1 MDIIEWCNVNNG
13 FLTGV
18 LSLLTL
24 IVSIIAVVIS
34 IRTARLP
41 YMKRLILTSDIS
53 VLVGTNDFTGQIVSQ
68 FSGITVN
75 ATNIGNRNINL
86 KFLGFAIR
94 TGFKLQ
100 KMQTTERTLGGTG
113 ILEPT
118 GVVSIE
124 YTAKEMKGFGTL
136 KPRTKVYCC
145 AMDTE
150 GKTYLKYY
158 GKVGKMVKNLQ
169 KMQLSKK

>member
-1 MDIIEWCNVNNG
+1 MELIEWCNTNNG
-13 FLTGV
+13 FLTGI

-24 IVSIIAVVIS
+24 IVSVIAVIVS

-41 YMKRLILTSDIS
+41 YIKRIILTSDITL
-53 VLVGTNDFTGQIVSQ
+53 LVGTNDYTGQIDSQ
-68 FSGITVN
+68 FLGITVN

-86 KFLGFAIR
+86 KFLGFAVR
-94 TGFKLQ
+94 TELKLQ
-100 KMQTTERTLGGTG
+100 KMQTRDRELGGTG

-118 GVVSIE
+118 AVATVE
-124 YTAKEMKGFGTL
+124 YTAKEMLGFSTL

-150 GKTYLKYY
+150 GKTYLKFY
-158 GKVGKMVKNLQ
+158 GRAGKITKNLQ
-169 KMQLSKK
+169 TIH

>member
-1 MDIIEWCNVNNG
+1 MDIIEWCNINNG
-13 FLTGV
+13 FLTGI
-18 LSLLTL
+18 LPLLTL
-24 IVSIIAVVIS
+24 IVSIVAVAVS

-41 YMKRLILTSDIS
+41 YMKRIILTSDIT
-53 VLVGTNDFTGQIVSQ
+53 VMVGKNDITGQIASQ

-75 ATNIGNRNINL
+75 ATNIGNRNMNL

-100 KMQTTERTLGGTG
+100 KMQTTERELGGTG

-118 GVVSIE
+118 AVATIE
-124 YTAKEMKGFGTL
+124 YTAKEVLGFGTL

-158 GKVGKMVKNLQ
+158 GRAGKMVSNLQ
-169 KMQLSKK
+169 KIH

>member
-1 MDIIEWCNVNNG
+1 MDIITWCNENNG
-13 FLTGV
+13 FLTGI

-24 IVSIIAVVIS
+24 LVSIIAVVVS

-41 YMKRLILTSDIS
+41 YTKRLVLSSDITI
-53 VLVGTNDFTGQIVSQ
+53 LFGTNDYTGQPMSQ

-75 ATNIGNRNINL
+75 ATNIGNRNINIR
-86 KFLGFAIR
+86 FLGFAIR
-94 TGFKLQ
+94 EHFKLQ
-100 KMQTTERTLGGTG
+100 KMQTRDRELGGKG

-118 GVVSIE
+118 AVTTIE
-124 YTAKEMKGFGTL
+124 YTANELLGFGNL

-158 GKVGKMVKNLQ
+158 GRAGKIHSNLQ
-169 KMQLSKK
+169 KIH

>member
-1 MDIIEWCNVNNG
+1 MEEIIRWCNDNNG
-13 FLTGV
+13 FLTGI

-24 IVSIIAVVIS
+24 FVSVIAVVVS

-41 YMKRLILTSDIS
+41 YVKRLVLSPDITILF
-53 VLVGTNDFTGQIVSQ
+53 GTNDFTGQSVSQ
-68 FSGITVN
+68 FAGITVN
-75 ATNIGNRNINL
+75 ATNVGNRNINI
-86 KFLGFAIR
+86 KFLGLAIR

-100 KMQTTERTLGGTG
+100 KMQTRDRTLGGEG

-118 GVVSIE
+118 AVSKVE
-124 YTAKEMKGFGTL
+124 YTAEEMLEFGDI

-145 AMDTE
+145 AIDTE

-158 GKVGKMVKNLQ
+158 GRAGRISSNL
-169 KMQLSKK
+169 KEIH

>member
-1 MDIIEWCNVNNG
+1 MTEIINWCNVNNG
-13 FLTGV
+13 FLTGI

-24 IVSIIAVVIS
+24 IVSVLAVVVS

-41 YMKRLILTSDIS
+41 YMKRLILSSDITI
-53 VLVGTNDFTGQIVSQ
+53 LFGTNDFTGQPVSQ
-68 FSGITVN
+68 FAGITIN
-75 ATNIGNRNINL
+75 ATNIGNRNVNI

-94 TGFKLQ
+94 TRFKLQ
-100 KMQTTERTLGGTG
+100 KMQTRDRELGGKG
-113 ILEPT
+113 VLEPT
-118 GVVSIE
+118 AVSTVE
-124 YTAKEMKGFGTL
+124 YTAKELLSFIEL

-158 GKVGKMVKNLQ
+158 GRAGKISNNLQ
-169 KMQLSKK
+169 KIQ

>member
-1 MDIIEWCNVNNG
+1 MGEIIKWCNDNNG
-13 FLTGV
+13 FLTGI

-24 IVSIIAVVIS
+24 FVSVIAVVVS

-41 YMKRLILTSDIS
+41 YMKRLILSSDITI
-53 VLVGTNDFTGQIVSQ
+53 LFGTNDFTGQPVSQ
-68 FSGITVN
+68 FAGITVN
-75 ATNIGNRNINL
+75 ATNIGNRNINI

-100 KMQTTERTLGGTG
+100 KMQTRDRELGGKG
-113 ILEPT
+113 IMEPT
-118 GVVSIE
+118 DVSTVE
-124 YTAKEMKGFGTL
+124 YTAKELMGFGDL

-158 GKVGKMVKNLQ
+158 GRAGKISSNLQ
-169 KMQLSKK
+169 KIH

>member
-41 YMKRLILTSDIS
+41 YMKRLILSSDIS
-53 VLVGTNDFTGQIVSQ
+53 ILVGTNDFTGQIVSQ
-68 FSGITVN
+68 LSGITVN

-94 TGFKLQ
+94 AGFKLQ
-100 KMQTTERTLGGTG
+100 KNADDRANPWRYRSSGTDR
-113 ILEPT
+113 
-118 GVVSIE
+118 S
-124 YTAKEMKGFGTL
+124 
-136 KPRTKVYCC
+136 C
-145 AMDTE
+145 
-150 GKTYLKYY
+150 
-158 GKVGKMVKNLQ
+158 
-169 KMQLSKK
+169 

>member
-1 MDIIEWCNVNNG
+1 MGEIISWCNDNNG
-13 FLTGV
+13 FLTGI

-24 IVSIIAVVIS
+24 FVSIIAVAVS

-41 YMKRLILTSDIS
+41 YMKRLILSSDITI
-53 VLVGTNDFTGQIVSQ
+53 LFGTNDFTGQPMSQ
-68 FSGITVN
+68 FAGITVN
-75 ATNIGNRNINL
+75 ATNIGNRNINI

-100 KMQTTERTLGGTG
+100 KMQTTGRELGGNG

-118 GVVSIE
+118 AVATIE
-124 YTAKEMKGFGTL
+124 YTAKEMMGFGTL

-158 GKVGKMVKNLQ
+158 GRAGKISSNLQ
-169 KMQLSKK
+169 KIH